1 MTWPERKGLQG
12 ARFGDS
18 REGQGWGTSA
28 ESFVSDPGVC
38 SQKCPGVMGRQTASE
53 EQTSA

>member
-28 ESFVSDPGVC
+28 ESFVSDPVFIAL
-38 SQKCPGVMGRQTASE
+38 VLR
-53 EQTSA
+53 